1 MACLGPVKCTTEEP
15 ITLRFHYMNIDL
27 VAVCSSLL
35 FSFLTVDI
43 ASKNP
48 QKWVSGEPN
57 SSEES

>member
-1 MACLGPVKCTTEEP
+1 
-15 ITLRFHYMNIDL
+15 MNIYL

-48 QKWVSGEPN
+48 QKWVRGEPN
-57 SSEES
+57 SSEEP